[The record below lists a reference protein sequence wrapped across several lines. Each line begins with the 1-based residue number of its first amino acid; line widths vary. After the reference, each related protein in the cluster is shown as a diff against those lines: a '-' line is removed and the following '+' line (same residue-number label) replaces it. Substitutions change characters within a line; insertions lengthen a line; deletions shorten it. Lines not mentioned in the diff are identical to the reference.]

1 MRKLRLIHRWI
12 GLILVLP
19 LICQGITGFILT
31 ATPLATRLTLPQ
43 AMQGDGPPH
52 RVSDVVA
59 AAQAAAPPG
68 LVPSRYRVGA
78 NPIAGVDFVR
88 PGKAAVEARIWVDPN
103 SLATLPVS
111 TDPDT
116 VFHFAHDLH
125 EVLLIEGSLG
135 HSIIGWCGIGL
146 FVMAATGL
154 VLWWPLPGRIL
165 AAFTV
170 SAKAR
175 GYRFQRELHGAAG
188 IALFGL
194 LLLQSVSGASM
205 AFPETARSLVGA
217 PAPAKLPAR
226 SAAAAAFD
234 LDAAV
239 AAAQTAVPDAALRD
253 IRLPV
258 VAGRPASVALLPDGS
273 AEGAPM
279 VLVRFDA
286 AGNVA
291 NIDDPRHAGFGAAL
305 LAWLRT
311 LHEGRGLGPGWTA
324 VIAALGLLLPVSAM
338 TGATMWLIRQR
349 RRIVSRALLHLSAVE
364 RRTPESPTAA
374 PPS

>member
-1 MRKLRLIHRWI
+1 MRKLRIVHRWI

-19 LICQGITGFILT
+19 LISQGITGFILA
-31 ATPLATRLTLPQ
+31 ATPLASQLTLP
-43 AMQGDGPPH
+43 APTPGDGPPH
-52 RVSDVVA
+52 PVSEVVA

-78 NPIAGVDFVR
+78 NPIASVDFVR
-88 PGKAAVEARIWVDPN
+88 PGKATVAARIWVDPV
-103 SLATLPVS
+103 SLATRSVS

-116 VFHFAHDLH
+116 VFHFAHELH
-125 EVLLIEGSLG
+125 EVLLIEGPLG
-135 HSIIGWCGIGL
+135 HSTIGWCGIGL

-154 VLWWPLPGRIL
+154 VLWWPRPGRIL

-175 GYRFQRELHGAAG
+175 GYRFQRELHGVAG
-188 IALFGL
+188 IGLFGL

-205 AFPETARSLVGA
+205 AFPETARSLVAA
-217 PAPAKLPAR
+217 PAPSRSPAG
-226 SAAAAAFD
+226 SAETVAFD

-239 AAAQTAVPDAALRD
+239 AAAQDAVMDAAMRD

-258 VAGRPASVALLPDGS
+258 VAGRPASVALLPNGS
-273 AEGAPM
+273 TEGAPM

-286 AGNVA
+286 AGTVSTV
-291 NIDDPRHAGFGAAL
+291 DDPRRAGFGTSL

-311 LHEGRGLGPGWTA
+311 LHEGRGLGPGWLA
-324 VIAALGLLLPVSAM
+324 VIAALGLLLPVSAV
-338 TGATMWLIRQR
+338 TGAAMWLIRQR
-349 RRIVSRALLHLSAVE
+349 RRIASRTSLRPGSA
-364 RRTPESPTAA
+364 AA
-374 PPS
+374 PPTVVPPS